1 MPAYTYLIK
10 DESGGRSEGQI
21 KADNLDTAMQKLS
34 SENQIIVKLEE
45 IDTTW
50 DFIGPFI
57 DEINLSIERFKN
69 RIPLSN
75 LVFFTRQLA
84 TMYSAGLTLERAIQ
98 GLASEERPP
107 KLKKVLTNVGENIR
121 KGLSLSEALQ
131 RHPGVFS
138 TLFVSLTKAG
148 EVSGNLDEILDE
160 LATYLEN
167 LDDVRRKVRS
177 AMTYP
182 IFMVLF
188 LFAMMSAMFMWI
200 IPMFSDVYVQLGANL
215 PEATR
220 RLVLLSEWIS
230 INFNS
235 IVFSLFGF
243 IGSLWLVSKTQ
254 RGGYILDSIKLKVPV
269 FGSLLNQSILNKFS
283 KTAGILLNAG
293 VPVIESMNL
302 IGKIVSNRVYEVAIG
317 DATEYIRDGFN
328 ITSALRRTEIFPP
341 ILLQLTATGE
351 ETGEL
356 DSLLD
361 RTAEYYYKQVN
372 ALVERMTTLI
382 EPILILMVGVIIAVM
397 VVITYL
403 PVFYLGAALQSGL

>member
-10 DESGGRSEGQI
+10 DEAGGRSEGEI
-21 KADNLDTAMQKLS
+21 KAESLDLAMKKLS
-34 SENQIIVKLEE
+34 ADNQVIVKLEE
-45 IDTTW
+45 VDTSW

-84 TMYSAGLTLERAIQ
+84 TMYSAGLTLERAIR
-98 GLASEERPP
+98 GLASEERHP
-107 KLKKVLTNVGENIR
+107 KMKKVLKNVGENIR

-182 IFMVLF
+182 IFMVVF

-215 PEATR
+215 PAATR
-220 RLVLLSEWIS
+220 KLVSLSEWIS
-230 INFNS
+230 INFS
-235 IVFSLFGF
+235 TVVLSLFGVAV
-243 IGSLWLVSKTQ
+243 GLWLVSKTR
-254 RGGYILDSIKLKVPV
+254 RGGYIIDSIKLKTPV

-283 KTAGILLNAG
+283 KTLGILLNAG

-302 IGKIVSNRVYEVAIG
+302 IAKIVSNRVYEVAIG

-328 ITSALRRTEIFPP
+328 ITSALRRTEVFPP
-341 ILLQLTATGE
+341 ILLQLSATGE

-356 DSLLD
+356 DTLLD
-361 RTAEYYYKQVN
+361 KAADYYYKQVN

-382 EPILILMVGVIIAVM
+382 EPILILMVGIIIGVM

>member
-10 DESGGRSEGQI
+10 DEAGGRSEGEI
-21 KADNLDTAMQKLS
+21 KAESLDLAMKKLS
-34 SENQIIVKLEE
+34 ADNQIIVKLEE
-45 IDTTW
+45 VDTSW

-84 TMYSAGLTLERAIQ
+84 TMYSAGLTLERAIR
-98 GLASEERPP
+98 GLASEERHP
-107 KLKKVLTNVGENIR
+107 KMKKVLKNVGENIR

-182 IFMVLF
+182 IFMVVF

-215 PEATR
+215 PAATR
-220 RLVLLSEWIS
+220 KLVSLSEWIS
-230 INFNS
+230 INFS
-235 IVFSLFGF
+235 TVVLSLFGVAV
-243 IGSLWLVSKTQ
+243 GLWLVSKTR
-254 RGGYILDSIKLKVPV
+254 RGGYIIDSIKLRTPI

-283 KTAGILLNAG
+283 KTLGILLNAG

-302 IGKIVSNRVYEVAIG
+302 IAKIVSNRVYEVAIG

-341 ILLQLTATGE
+341 ILLQLSATGE

-356 DSLLD
+356 DTLLD
-361 RTAEYYYKQVN
+361 KAADYYYKQVN

-382 EPILILMVGVIIAVM
+382 EPILILMVGVIIGVM

>member
-10 DESGGRSEGQI
+10 DEAGGRSEGEI
-21 KADNLDTAMQKLS
+21 KADSLDLAMKKLS
-34 SENQIIVKLEE
+34 AGNQIIVKLEE
-45 IDTTW
+45 VDTSW

-84 TMYSAGLTLERAIQ
+84 TMYSAGLTLERAIR
-98 GLASEERPP
+98 GLASEERHP

-182 IFMVLF
+182 IFMVVF

-215 PEATR
+215 PAATR
-220 RLVLLSEWIS
+220 KLVSLSEWIS
-230 INFNS
+230 INFS
-235 IVFSLFGF
+235 TVVASLFGIA
-243 IGSLWLVSKTQ
+243 IGLWLVSKTR
-254 RGGYILDSIKLKVPV
+254 RGGYIIDSIKLKTPI
-269 FGSLLNQSILNKFS
+269 FGSLMNQSILNKFS

-293 VPVIESMNL
+293 VPVIEAMNL
-302 IGKIVSNRVYEVAIG
+302 IAKIVSNRVYEVAIG

-341 ILLQLTATGE
+341 ILLQLSATGE

-356 DSLLD
+356 DTLLD
-361 RTAEYYYKQVN
+361 KAADYYYKQVN

-382 EPILILMVGVIIAVM
+382 EPILILMVGVIIGVM
-397 VVITYL
+397 VIITYL

>member
-10 DESGGRSEGQI
+10 DEAGGRSEGEI
-21 KADNLDTAMQKLS
+21 KADSLDLAMKKLS
-34 SENQIIVKLEE
+34 AGNQIIVKLEE
-45 IDTTW
+45 VDTSW

-84 TMYSAGLTLERAIQ
+84 TMYSAGLTLERAIR
-98 GLASEERPP
+98 GLASEERHP

-182 IFMVLF
+182 IFMVVF

-215 PEATR
+215 PAATR
-220 RLVLLSEWIS
+220 KLVSLSEWIS
-230 INFNS
+230 INFS
-235 IVFSLFGF
+235 TVVASLFGVA
-243 IGSLWLVSKTQ
+243 IGLWLVSKTR
-254 RGGYILDSIKLKVPV
+254 RGGYIIDSIKLKTPI
-269 FGSLLNQSILNKFS
+269 FGSLMNQSILNKFS

-293 VPVIESMNL
+293 VPVIEAMNL
-302 IGKIVSNRVYEVAIG
+302 IAKIVSNRVYEVAIG

-341 ILLQLTATGE
+341 ILLQLSATGE

-356 DSLLD
+356 DTLLD
-361 RTAEYYYKQVN
+361 KAADYYYKQVN

-382 EPILILMVGVIIAVM
+382 EPILILMVGVIIGVM

>member
-10 DESGGRSEGQI
+10 DEAGGRSEGEI
-21 KADNLDTAMQKLS
+21 KAESLDLAMKKLS
-34 SENQIIVKLEE
+34 ADNQVIVKLEE
-45 IDTTW
+45 VDTSW

-84 TMYSAGLTLERAIQ
+84 TMYSAGLTLERAIR
-98 GLASEERPP
+98 GLASEERHP
-107 KLKKVLTNVGENIR
+107 KMKKVLKNVGENIR

-182 IFMVLF
+182 IFMVVF

-215 PEATR
+215 PAATR
-220 RLVLLSEWIS
+220 KLVSLSEWIS
-230 INFNS
+230 INFS
-235 IVFSLFGF
+235 TVVLSLFGVAV
-243 IGSLWLVSKTQ
+243 GLWLVSKTR
-254 RGGYILDSIKLKVPV
+254 RGGYIIDSIKLRTPI

-283 KTAGILLNAG
+283 KTLGILLNAG

-302 IGKIVSNRVYEVAIG
+302 IAKIVSNRVYEVAIG

-328 ITSALRRTEIFPP
+328 ITSALRRTEVFPP
-341 ILLQLTATGE
+341 ILLQLSATGE

-356 DSLLD
+356 DTLLD
-361 RTAEYYYKQVN
+361 KAADYYFKQVN

-382 EPILILMVGVIIAVM
+382 EPILILMVGIIIGVM

>member
-10 DESGGRSEGQI
+10 DEAGGRSEGEI
-21 KADNLDTAMQKLS
+21 KAESLDLAMKKLS
-34 SENQIIVKLEE
+34 ADNQIIVKLEE
-45 IDTTW
+45 VDTSW

-84 TMYSAGLTLERAIQ
+84 TMYSAGLTLERAIR
-98 GLASEERPP
+98 GLASEERHP
-107 KLKKVLTNVGENIR
+107 KMKKVLKNVGENIR

-182 IFMVLF
+182 IFMVVF

-215 PEATR
+215 PAATR
-220 RLVLLSEWIS
+220 KLVSLSEWIS
-230 INFNS
+230 INFS
-235 IVFSLFGF
+235 TVVLSLFGVAV
-243 IGSLWLVSKTQ
+243 GLWLLSKTR
-254 RGGYILDSIKLKVPV
+254 RGGYIIDSIKLKTPV

-283 KTAGILLNAG
+283 KTLGILLNAG

-302 IGKIVSNRVYEVAIG
+302 IAKIVSNRVYEVAIG

-328 ITSALRRTEIFPP
+328 ITSALRRTEVFPP
-341 ILLQLTATGE
+341 ILLQLSATGE

-356 DSLLD
+356 DTLLD
-361 RTAEYYYKQVN
+361 KAADYYYKQVN

-382 EPILILMVGVIIAVM
+382 EPILILMVGVIIGVM

>member
-10 DESGGRSEGQI
+10 DEAGGRREGEV
-21 KADNLDTAMQKLS
+21 KADNLDLAMKKLS
-34 SENQIIVKLEE
+34 AGNQVIVKLEE
-45 IDTTW
+45 VDTSW

-84 TMYSAGLTLERAIQ
+84 TMYSAGLTLERAIR
-98 GLASEERPP
+98 GLASEERHP

-182 IFMVLF
+182 IFMVVF

-215 PEATR
+215 PAATR
-220 RLVLLSEWIS
+220 KLVSLSEWIS
-230 INFNS
+230 INFS
-235 IVFSLFGF
+235 TVVASLFGVA
-243 IGSLWLVSKTQ
+243 IGLWLVSKTR
-254 RGGYILDSIKLKVPV
+254 RGGYIIDSIKLKTPI

-293 VPVIESMNL
+293 VPVIEAMNL
-302 IGKIVSNRVYEVAIG
+302 IAKIVSNRVYEVAIG

-341 ILLQLTATGE
+341 ILLQLSATGE

-356 DSLLD
+356 DTLLD
-361 RTAEYYYKQVN
+361 KAADYYYKQVN

-382 EPILILMVGVIIAVM
+382 EPILILMVGVIIGVM

>member
-10 DESGGRSEGQI
+10 DEAGGRSEGEI
-21 KADNLDTAMQKLS
+21 KADSLDLAMKKLS
-34 SENQIIVKLEE
+34 AGNQIIIKLEE
-45 IDTTW
+45 VDTSW

-84 TMYSAGLTLERAIQ
+84 TMYSAGLTLERAIR
-98 GLASEERPP
+98 GLASEERHP
-107 KLKKVLTNVGENIR
+107 KMKKVLTNVGENIR

-182 IFMVLF
+182 IFMVVF

-215 PEATR
+215 PAATR
-220 RLVLLSEWIS
+220 KLVSLSEWIS
-230 INFNS
+230 INFS
-235 IVFSLFGF
+235 TVVASLSGVVA
-243 IGSLWLVSKTQ
+243 GLWLVSKTR
-254 RGGYILDSIKLKVPV
+254 RGGYIIDSIKLKTPI

-302 IGKIVSNRVYEVAIG
+302 IAKIVSNRVYEVAIG

-341 ILLQLTATGE
+341 ILLQLSATGE

-356 DSLLD
+356 DTLLD
-361 RTAEYYYKQVN
+361 KAADYYYKQVN

-382 EPILILMVGVIIAVM
+382 EPILILMVGVIIGVM
-397 VVITYL
+397 VIITYL

>member
-10 DESGGRSEGQI
+10 DEAGGRSEGEI
-21 KADNLDTAMQKLS
+21 KAESLDLAMKKLS
-34 SENQIIVKLEE
+34 ADNQIIVKLEE
-45 IDTTW
+45 VDTSW

-84 TMYSAGLTLERAIQ
+84 TMYSAGLTLERAIR
-98 GLASEERPP
+98 GLASEERHP
-107 KLKKVLTNVGENIR
+107 KMKKVLTNVGENIR

-182 IFMVLF
+182 IFMVVF

-215 PEATR
+215 PAATR
-220 RLVLLSEWIS
+220 KLVSLSEWIS
-230 INFNS
+230 INFS
-235 IVFSLFGF
+235 TVVLSLFGVAV
-243 IGSLWLVSKTQ
+243 GLWLVSKTR
-254 RGGYILDSIKLKVPV
+254 RGGYIIDSIKLRTPI

-283 KTAGILLNAG
+283 KTLGILLNAG

-302 IGKIVSNRVYEVAIG
+302 IAKIVSNRVYEVAIG

-328 ITSALRRTEIFPP
+328 ITSALRRTEVFPP
-341 ILLQLTATGE
+341 ILLQLSATGE

-356 DSLLD
+356 DTLLD
-361 RTAEYYYKQVN
+361 KAADYYYKQVN

-382 EPILILMVGVIIAVM
+382 EPILILMVGIIIGVM

>member
-10 DESGGRSEGQI
+10 DEVGGRSEGEI
-21 KADNLDTAMQKLS
+21 KADSLDLAMKKLS
-34 SENQIIVKLEE
+34 AGNQIIVKLEE
-45 IDTTW
+45 VDTSW

-84 TMYSAGLTLERAIQ
+84 TMYSAGLTLERAIR
-98 GLASEERPP
+98 GLASEERHP

-182 IFMVLF
+182 IFMVVF

-215 PEATR
+215 PAATR
-220 RLVLLSEWIS
+220 KLVSLSEWIS
-230 INFNS
+230 INFS
-235 IVFSLFGF
+235 TVVASLFGVA
-243 IGSLWLVSKTQ
+243 IGLWLVSKTR
-254 RGGYILDSIKLKVPV
+254 RGGYIIDSIKLKTPI
-269 FGSLLNQSILNKFS
+269 FGSLMNQSILNKFS

-293 VPVIESMNL
+293 VPVIEAMNL
-302 IGKIVSNRVYEVAIG
+302 IAKIVSNRVYEVAIG

-341 ILLQLTATGE
+341 ILLQLSATGE

-356 DSLLD
+356 DTLLD
-361 RTAEYYYKQVN
+361 KAADYYYKQVN

-382 EPILILMVGVIIAVM
+382 EPILILMVGVIIGVM
-397 VVITYL
+397 VIITYL

>member
-10 DESGGRSEGQI
+10 DEAGGRSEGEI
-21 KADNLDTAMQKLS
+21 KADSLDLAMKKLS
-34 SENQIIVKLEE
+34 AGNQIIVKLEE
-45 IDTTW
+45 VDTSW

-84 TMYSAGLTLERAIQ
+84 TMYSAGLTLERAIR
-98 GLASEERPP
+98 GLASEERHP

-182 IFMVLF
+182 IFMVVF

-215 PEATR
+215 PAATR
-220 RLVLLSEWIS
+220 KLVSLSEWIS
-230 INFNS
+230 INFS
-235 IVFSLFGF
+235 TVVASLFGVAA
-243 IGSLWLVSKTQ
+243 GLWLVSKTR
-254 RGGYILDSIKLKVPV
+254 RGGYIIDSIKLKTPI
-269 FGSLLNQSILNKFS
+269 FGSLMNQSILNKFS

-293 VPVIESMNL
+293 VPVIEAMNL
-302 IGKIVSNRVYEVAIG
+302 IAKIVSNRVYEVAIG

-341 ILLQLTATGE
+341 ILLQLSATGE

-356 DSLLD
+356 DTLLD
-361 RTAEYYYKQVN
+361 KAADYYYKQVN

-382 EPILILMVGVIIAVM
+382 EPILILMVGVIIGVM

-403 PVFYLGAALQSGL
+403 PVFYLGAALQTGL

>member
-10 DESGGRSEGQI
+10 DEAGGRSEGEI
-21 KADNLDTAMQKLS
+21 KAESLDLAMKKLS
-34 SENQIIVKLEE
+34 ADNQVIVKLEE
-45 IDTTW
+45 VDTSW

-84 TMYSAGLTLERAIQ
+84 TMYSAGLTLERAIR
-98 GLASEERPP
+98 GLASEERHP
-107 KLKKVLTNVGENIR
+107 KMKKVLKNVGENIR

-182 IFMVLF
+182 IFMVVF

-215 PEATR
+215 PAATR
-220 RLVLLSEWIS
+220 KLVSLSEWIS
-230 INFNS
+230 INFS
-235 IVFSLFGF
+235 TVVLSLFGVAV
-243 IGSLWLVSKTQ
+243 GLWLVSKTR
-254 RGGYILDSIKLKVPV
+254 RGGYIIDSIKLRTPI

-283 KTAGILLNAG
+283 KTLGILLNAG

-302 IGKIVSNRVYEVAIG
+302 IAKIVSNRVYEVAIG

-341 ILLQLTATGE
+341 ILLQLSATGE

-356 DSLLD
+356 DTLLD
-361 RTAEYYYKQVN
+361 KAADYYYKQVN

-382 EPILILMVGVIIAVM
+382 EPILILMVGVIIGVM

>member
-10 DESGGRSEGQI
+10 DDSGGRSEGQI
-21 KADNLDTAMQKLS
+21 KADNLDIAMQKLS
-34 SENQIIVKLEE
+34 ADNQIIVKLEE
-45 IDTTW
+45 VDTTW

-84 TMYSAGLTLERAIQ
+84 TMYSAGLTLERAIH
-98 GLASEERPP
+98 GLASEERHPR
-107 KLKKVLTNVGENIR
+107 LKKVLTNVGENIR

-215 PEATR
+215 PAATR
-220 RLVLLSEWIS
+220 KLVSLSEWIS

-243 IGSLWLVSKTQ
+243 IGGLWLISKTQ
-254 RGGYILDSIKLKVPV
+254 RGGYVLDSIKLKVPV
-269 FGSLLNQSILNKFS
+269 FGSLLNQSILNKFA

-317 DATEYIRDGFN
+317 DASEYIRDGFN

-361 RTAEYYYKQVN
+361 RTADYYYKQVN

>member
-10 DESGGRSEGQI
+10 DDSGGRSESQI

-34 SENQIIVKLEE
+34 ADNQIIVKLEE
-45 IDTTW
+45 VDTTW

-84 TMYSAGLTLERAIQ
+84 TMYSAGLTLERAIH
-98 GLASEERPP
+98 GLASEERHP

-215 PEATR
+215 PAATR
-220 RLVLLSEWIS
+220 KLVSLSEWIS
-230 INFNS
+230 INFNTV
-235 IVFSLFGF
+235 VFSLFGF
-243 IGSLWLVSKTQ
+243 IAGLWLISKTQ
-254 RGGYILDSIKLKVPV
+254 RGGYVLDSIKLKAPV
-269 FGSLLNQSILNKFS
+269 FGSLLNQSILNKFA

-328 ITSALRRTEIFPP
+328 ITSALRRTGVFPP

-382 EPILILMVGVIIAVM
+382 EPILILMVGIIIAVM

>member
-10 DESGGRSEGQI
+10 DEAGGRSEGEI
-21 KADNLDTAMQKLS
+21 KADSLDLAMKKLS
-34 SENQIIVKLEE
+34 AGNQIIVKLEE
-45 IDTTW
+45 VDTSW

-84 TMYSAGLTLERAIQ
+84 TMYSAGLTLERAIR
-98 GLASEERPP
+98 GLASEERHP
-107 KLKKVLTNVGENIR
+107 KMKKVLTNVGENIR

-182 IFMVLF
+182 IFMVVF

-215 PEATR
+215 PAATR
-220 RLVLLSEWIS
+220 KLVSLSEWIS
-230 INFNS
+230 INFS
-235 IVFSLFGF
+235 TVVASLFGVAA
-243 IGSLWLVSKTQ
+243 GLWLVSKTR
-254 RGGYILDSIKLKVPV
+254 RGGYIIDSIKLKTPI

-283 KTAGILLNAG
+283 KTLGILLNAG

-302 IGKIVSNRVYEVAIG
+302 IAKIVSNRVYEVAIG

-341 ILLQLTATGE
+341 ILLQLSATGE

-356 DSLLD
+356 DTLLD
-361 RTAEYYYKQVN
+361 KAADYYYKQVN

-382 EPILILMVGVIIAVM
+382 EPILILLVGVIIGVM
-397 VVITYL
+397 VIITYL

>member
-10 DESGGRSEGQI
+10 DEAGGRREGEV
-21 KADNLDTAMQKLS
+21 KADNLDLAMKKLS
-34 SENQIIVKLEE
+34 AGNQVIVKLEE
-45 IDTTW
+45 VDTSW

-98 GLASEERPP
+98 GLASEERHP
-107 KLKKVLTNVGENIR
+107 KLKKVLKNVGENIR

-160 LATYLEN
+160 LSAYLEN

-182 IFMVLF
+182 IFMVVF

-215 PEATR
+215 PAATR
-220 RLVLLSEWIS
+220 KLVSLSEWIS
-230 INFNS
+230 INFS
-235 IVFSLFGF
+235 TVVLSLFGVAA
-243 IGSLWLVSKTQ
+243 GLWLASKTR
-254 RGGYILDSIKLKVPV
+254 RGGYIIDSIKLKSPV

-293 VPVIESMNL
+293 VPVIEAMNL
-302 IGKIVSNRVYEVAIG
+302 IAKIVSNRVYEVAIG

-341 ILLQLTATGE
+341 ILLQLSATGE

-356 DSLLD
+356 DTLLD
-361 RTAEYYYKQVN
+361 KAADYYYKQVN

-382 EPILILMVGVIIAVM
+382 EPILILMVGVIIGVM

>member
-1 MPAYTYLIK
+1 M
-10 DESGGRSEGQI
+10 
-21 KADNLDTAMQKLS
+21 
-34 SENQIIVKLEE
+34 
-45 IDTTW
+45 
-50 DFIGPFI
+50 
-57 DEINLSIERFKN
+57 
-69 RIPLSN
+69 
-75 LVFFTRQLA
+75 
-84 TMYSAGLTLERAIQ
+84 
-98 GLASEERPP
+98 
-107 KLKKVLTNVGENIR
+107 
-121 KGLSLSEALQ
+121 
-131 RHPGVFS
+131 FS

-215 PEATR
+215 PAATR
-220 RLVLLSEWIS
+220 KLVSLSEWIS

-243 IGSLWLVSKTQ
+243 IGGLWLISKTQ
-254 RGGYILDSIKLKVPV
+254 RGGYVLDSIKLKVPV
-269 FGSLLNQSILNKFS
+269 FGSLLNQSILNKFA

-317 DATEYIRDGFN
+317 DASEYIRDGFN

-361 RTAEYYYKQVN
+361 RTADYYYKQVN

>member
-10 DESGGRSEGQI
+10 DEAGGRSEGEI
-21 KADNLDTAMQKLS
+21 KAESLDLAMKKLS
-34 SENQIIVKLEE
+34 ADNQVIVKLEE
-45 IDTTW
+45 VDTSW

-84 TMYSAGLTLERAIQ
+84 TMYSAGLTLERAIR
-98 GLASEERPP
+98 GLASEERHP
-107 KLKKVLTNVGENIR
+107 KMKKVLKNVGENIR

-182 IFMVLF
+182 IFMVVF

-215 PEATR
+215 PAATR
-220 RLVLLSEWIS
+220 KLVSLSEWIS
-230 INFNS
+230 INFS
-235 IVFSLFGF
+235 TVVLSLFGVAV
-243 IGSLWLVSKTQ
+243 GLWLLSKTR
-254 RGGYILDSIKLKVPV
+254 RGGYIIDSIKLRTPI

-283 KTAGILLNAG
+283 KTLGILLNAG

-302 IGKIVSNRVYEVAIG
+302 IAKIVSNRVYEVAIG

-328 ITSALRRTEIFPP
+328 ITSALRRTEVFPP
-341 ILLQLTATGE
+341 ILLQLSATGE

-356 DSLLD
+356 DTLLD
-361 RTAEYYYKQVN
+361 KAADYYYKQVN

-382 EPILILMVGVIIAVM
+382 EPILILMVGIIIGVM

>member
-21 KADNLDTAMQKLS
+21 KADNLDIAMQKLS

-84 TMYSAGLTLERAIQ
+84 TMYSAGLTLERAIK
-98 GLASEERPP
+98 GLASEERHP

>member
-10 DESGGRSEGQI
+10 DEAGGRSEGEI
-21 KADNLDTAMQKLS
+21 KADSLDLAMKKLS
-34 SENQIIVKLEE
+34 AGNQIIVKLEE
-45 IDTTW
+45 VDTSW

-84 TMYSAGLTLERAIQ
+84 TMYSAGLTLERAIR
-98 GLASEERPP
+98 GLASEERHP

-182 IFMVLF
+182 IFMVVF

-215 PEATR
+215 PAATR
-220 RLVLLSEWIS
+220 KLVSLSEWIS
-230 INFNS
+230 INFSN
-235 IVFSLFGF
+235 VVASLFGVA
-243 IGSLWLVSKTQ
+243 IGLWLVSKTR
-254 RGGYILDSIKLKVPV
+254 RGGYIIDSIKLKTPI
-269 FGSLLNQSILNKFS
+269 FGSLMNQSILNKFS

-293 VPVIESMNL
+293 VPVIEAMNL
-302 IGKIVSNRVYEVAIG
+302 IAKIVSNRVYEVAIG

-341 ILLQLTATGE
+341 ILLQLSATGE

-356 DSLLD
+356 DTLLD
-361 RTAEYYYKQVN
+361 KAADYYYKQVN

-382 EPILILMVGVIIAVM
+382 EPILILMVGVIIGVM
-397 VVITYL
+397 VIITYL

>member
-21 KADNLDTAMQKLS
+21 KADNLDIAMQKLS

-84 TMYSAGLTLERAIQ
+84 TMYSAGLTLERAIK
-98 GLASEERPP
+98 GLASEERHP

-220 RLVLLSEWIS
+220 RLVSLSEWIS

-302 IGKIVSNRVYEVAIG
+302 IGKIVSNRVYEVAIR

>member
-10 DESGGRSEGQI
+10 DEAGGRSEGEI
-21 KADNLDTAMQKLS
+21 KAESLDLAMKKLS
-34 SENQIIVKLEE
+34 ADNQIIVKLEE
-45 IDTTW
+45 VDTSW

-84 TMYSAGLTLERAIQ
+84 TMYSAGLTLERAIR
-98 GLASEERPP
+98 GLASEERHP
-107 KLKKVLTNVGENIR
+107 KMKKVLKNVGENIR

-182 IFMVLF
+182 IFMVVF

-215 PEATR
+215 PAATR
-220 RLVLLSEWIS
+220 KLVSLSEWIS
-230 INFNS
+230 INFS
-235 IVFSLFGF
+235 TVVLSLFGVAV
-243 IGSLWLVSKTQ
+243 GLWLVSKTR
-254 RGGYILDSIKLKVPV
+254 RGGYIIDSIKLRTPI

-283 KTAGILLNAG
+283 KTLGILLNAG

-302 IGKIVSNRVYEVAIG
+302 IAKIVSNRVYEVAIG

-328 ITSALRRTEIFPP
+328 ITSALRRTEVFPP
-341 ILLQLTATGE
+341 ILLQLSATGE

-356 DSLLD
+356 DTLLD
-361 RTAEYYYKQVN
+361 KAADYYYKQVN

-382 EPILILMVGVIIAVM
+382 EPILILMVGVIIGVM

-403 PVFYLGAALQSGL
+403 PVFYLGAALQTGL